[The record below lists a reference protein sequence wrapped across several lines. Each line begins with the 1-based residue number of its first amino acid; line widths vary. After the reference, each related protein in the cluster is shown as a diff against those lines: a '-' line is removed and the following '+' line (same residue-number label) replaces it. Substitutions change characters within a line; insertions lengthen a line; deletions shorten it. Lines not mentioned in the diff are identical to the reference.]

1 MLINLLTETSPCKT
15 DRRAITSVLAFA
27 VFAVTLVSDQLSKY
41 FVSTN
46 MRLGESIPHDG
57 PIVLTYVTNSGSA
70 FGLFPNQTLFLII
83 ASFIGIC
90 VLMIFYKSHHFSNP
104 YVRLSLGLQLGGAFG
119 NLIDRVRLGHVV
131 DFIDLGWWPVF
142 NLADSAIVIGLCCLM
157 ICIMLKPRT
166 DVIQLIREANTP
178 DQTTTDVHTASQ
190 VPAECN
196 MRDERE

>member
-1 MLINLLTETSPCKT
+1 METSPCRT
-15 DRRAITSVLAFA
+15 DRRAITSVLPFV
-27 VFAVTLVSDQLSKY
+27 VFAVTLASDQLSKH
-41 FVSTN
+41 FVSNN

-57 PIVLTYVTNSGSA
+57 PVVITYVTNSGSA

-90 VLMIFYKSHHFSNP
+90 VLMMFYRSHHFSSP
-104 YVRLSLGLQLGGAFG
+104 YIRLSLGLQLGGAFG

-157 ICIMLKPRT
+157 ICIMLKPRAEDIKFT
-166 DVIQLIREANTP
+166 CESDHSGRA
-178 DQTTTDVHTASQ
+178 TTDAHITSQ
-190 VPAECN
+190 GHAECN
-196 MRDERE
+196 IRDARE